1 MAKSQ
6 TERNA
11 AWIKENKEHKRYL
24 SKRSAAR
31 SFINKDA
38 ATADLDEL
46 KNLIREKELKMSKPI
61 ELTLST
67 DPVVEHM
74 IKQAFE
80 NSEVPFNLNGTVF
93 INLKAFYEFLTDNL
107 KRDGDFMAYVDD
119 LIDKDMD
126 SIDEESHVYELG
138 AWETKS
144 GNPETIHFNRE
155 SDYDEI
161 DEEYTYKY
169 EFQ

>member
-1 MAKSQ
+1 MVSESRKRAK
-6 TERNA
+6 
-11 AWIKENKEHKRYL
+11 KRYEKQNPDRTRYMKAKA
-24 SKRSAAR
+24 SSR
-31 SFINKDA
+31 SFIRNHA

-46 KNLIREKELKMSKPI
+46 KNLIREKELRMSKPI

-67 DPVVEHM
+67 DPVVERM

-80 NSEVPFNLNGTVF
+80 NPEVPFNLNGTVF
-93 INLKAFYEFLTDNL
+93 VNLKAFYEFLTDNL
-107 KRDGDFMAYVDD
+107 KRDGDFMAHVDD

-144 GNPETIHFNRE
+144 GNPETIHFNRK
-155 SDYDEI
+155 SNYDEI
-161 DEEYTYKY
+161 DEEYTYRY
-169 EFQ
+169 EF